1 MSTFFADMQAALDTR
16 LSTLSG
22 GYDIAWPNIN
32 FEPDAGST
40 FLRPSFIPGDTLQV
54 SLGASGRDETI
65 VIYQVDVVTPRGSGR
80 SPLTDSV
87 ADHFA
92 RGTVLTSNST
102 ELIVRSVSIGP
113 AINDEAWHFVPV
125 SITAQIYTEAR

>member
-1 MSTFFADMQAALDTR
+1 MSTFFADMQTALDTR

-80 SPLTDSV
+80 SPLTDNI

-102 ELIVRSVSIGP
+102 KLIVRSVSIGP
-113 AINDEAWHFVPV
+113 SINDEAWHFVPV